1 MPTYDYRC
9 SACEHEFELVQS
21 MRAPVKR
28 KCPQCS
34 KLKLDRLIGIGAGFI
49 IKGGAASVKAEAAEK
64 AADEKAVQKA
74 AKKSKDNSKKS
85 DMKSTKPG
93 SGRDAPAK
101 KVDAKPSAPSE
112 KASEPSE
119 KKISGSTS
127 TPTHRAREGR
137 GVGNLVDA
145 ARRKAK
151 IRKKPA
157 VRKSASK
164 KSARKKSPKK
174 S

>member
-9 SACEHEFELVQS
+9 NACEHAFELVQS

-28 KCPQCS
+28 KCPQCG
-34 KLKLDRLIGIGAGFI
+34 KLKLERLIGIGAGFI
-49 IKGGAASVKAEAAEK
+49 IKGGTSSVKAEAAEK
-64 AADEKAVQKA
+64 AADEKAVKKA
-74 AKKSKDNSKKS
+74 AEKSKDKSKK
-85 DMKSTKPG
+85 G
-93 SGRDAPAK
+93 
-101 KVDAKPSAPSE
+101 DAKPTKSDSDSPTKKTETKPSTPSE

-151 IRKKPA
+151 VTKKPTGT
-157 VRKSASK
+157 KSASK
-164 KSARKKSPKK
+164 KSPKK
-174 S
+174 G